1 MSATAADL
9 QGQPQEVDT
18 TDKNLIWV
26 KVHPKQGAKVGVW
39 EVNDRHPKNP
49 DLNDEREIYVAG
61 QEQEP
66 QQVARTAKVM
76 TAIKDDAI
84 MQVDAPTG
92 GRKAK
97 AKAAEA
103 DKPEG
108 NVGTGAPPTGGNS
121 AQTSNQTPGTGSTN
135 PGNGEG

>member
-1 MSATAADL
+1 MSSPTAAEL
-9 QGQPQEVDT
+9 AGQPQEVDT

-39 EVNDRHPKNP
+39 EVNDRHPKNE

-61 QEQEP
+61 QDQEP
-66 QQVARTAKVM
+66 QQVARTSKVM

-84 MQVDAPTG
+84 MIVDAPAG
-92 GRKAK
+92 GKKSKAK
-97 AKAAEA
+97 PKAEE
-103 DKPEG
+103 PTL
-108 NVGTGAPPTGGNS
+108 GTGAPPTGGGS
-121 AQTSNQTPGTGSTN
+121 TQTSNQTPSPASPAN

>member
-1 MSATAADL
+1 MSAAEL
-9 QGQPQEVDT
+9 QGQPGAPDT

-26 KVHPKQGAKVGVW
+26 KVTEKQGTRVGVW

-61 QEQEP
+61 QDQEP
-66 QQVARTAKVM
+66 QQVARTTKVQM
-76 TAIKDDAI
+76 ALKDEAI
-84 MQVDAPTG
+84 MQVDAPSG

-97 AKAAEA
+97 AKASADA
-103 DKPEG
+103 DKPEP
-108 NVGTGAPPTGGNS
+108 NTGTGAPPTGGS
-121 AQTSNQTPGTGSTN
+121 PAQTSTQTPSTASTS